1 MGQKLAEEASGPM
14 ESLAL
19 PVGTGPVPDG
29 SRGNTGVRSATTVGW
44 DGKLVQG
51 SCQHGKYPA
60 SMALLGKHD
69 PSRHGEEL
77 KVMDRSV

>member
-1 MGQKLAEEASGPM
+1 MGKKLAEEASGPV

-19 PVGTGPVPDG
+19 PGGAGPVPDG

-44 DGKLVQG
+44 DGKPVQG

-60 SMALLGKHD
+60 SVALLGKHD

-77 KVMDRSV
+77 KVMNGSV